1 MTDYAAQGGPSRTAF
16 MDVAHLVPRD
26 VRPDELP
33 ELRAL
38 WWRQAALGHRLPAE
52 IGVIVIE
59 GGERK
64 SRSVI
69 DPVADLF
76 PLMKGTEFSALVND
90 AIETV
95 SAAEDADLPLGFGR
109 D

>member
-1 MTDYAAQGGPSRTAF
+1 MTDFAAQGDPSRTAF
-16 MDVAHLVPRD
+16 IEFARLVPRP
-26 VRPDELP
+26 VRDDEIP

-69 DPVADLF
+69 PRPPRAR
-76 PLMKGTEFSALVND
+76 SRR
-90 AIETV
+90 
-95 SAAEDADLPLGFGR
+95 S
-109 D
+109 